1 MSSFLVFVLF
11 VVLLICVVQYAMFFG
26 IATAVYL
33 EETQFEKYIGAR
45 VRGRTLSD
53 AIAIVE
59 AAGTFRVVPATEGT
73 PCPRSSTVPPT
84 VILEM
89 NAFTGL
95 VSGVNLCTGEHVDTD
110 LRSDVLGY

>member
-11 VVLLICVVQYAMFFG
+11 VVLLLCVVQYAMFFG

-33 EETQFEKYIGAR
+33 EETEFEKHIGAR

-53 AIAIVE
+53 AIATVE
-59 AAGTFRVVPATEGT
+59 AAGTFRIVPATEGT